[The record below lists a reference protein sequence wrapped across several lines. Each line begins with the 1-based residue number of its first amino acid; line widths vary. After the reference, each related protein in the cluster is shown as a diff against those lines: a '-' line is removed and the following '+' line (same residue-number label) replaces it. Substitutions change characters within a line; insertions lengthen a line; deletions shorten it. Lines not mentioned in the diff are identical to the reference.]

1 MDQYLVKILFT
12 YSNDDSRETFAVV
25 DSKNLNK
32 ISNFFATGRESK
44 DQLLEYQPARLTEAD
59 KIYIVSPEG
68 DPHGVYAYARL
79 IDILNCTIIIKNVI
93 IDHNGLTHK

>member
-12 YSNDDSRETFAVV
+12 YSDDDNRETFAVV

-32 ISNFFATGRESK
+32 IHDFFATGRQSK
-44 DQLLEYQPARLTEAD
+44 DELLEYQPARPTEAD
-59 KIYIVSPEG
+59 KTYIVSPEG
-68 DPHGVYAYARL
+68 DPHGISSYARL
-79 IDILNCTIIIKNVI
+79 IDVLKCTIIIKNVI